1 MSQFETVTING
12 NEYTVAQIE
21 AMDRASLRV
30 IARLLQETKFPDVSR
45 AWIGSMAT
53 TQDLRDFVLGRTV
66 KADHTGTLNGNGQ
79 AHSANGS
86 DAASLLAQAIAAIQ
100 ADSVGKVSQDDLAE
114 INKSIDARQNEV
126 VNYVDHVTNKLGTEL
141 RELLAKSWTK
151 VSFVVNEVEVA
162 RVEGL
167 RHKGFD
173 DLYADVLAFKATKQ
187 TEKANFWLTGEA
199 GTGKTTAAKKL
210 AELMGLPFRFNGA
223 IDSEYKLR
231 GFIDANGRIISTPFR
246 LAYEFGGI
254 YLFDEVDSSL
264 PSACLAFN
272 AALANGCYDFPGC
285 DMPIPRH
292 PDCIILAASNTWG
305 GPTGDYV
312 GRFKQD
318 GAFMDRFMRVAW
330 ETDEALESALCANKD
345 WCAYV
350 QCCRAAAAKHGIE
363 HIISPRAT
371 FNGDVLL
378 GVGRPWDRVVD
389 LCVRKGL
396 ADEDWSKIQAGVSI

>member
-1 MSQFETVTING
+1 MDTETVTING
-12 NEYTVAQIE
+12 NSYSIAQIN
-21 AMDRASLRV
+21 AMDRASLRT
-30 IARLLQETKFPDVSR
+30 IARILQETKFPDVSR
-45 AWIGSMAT
+45 AWIGSMAST
-53 TQDLRDFVLGRTV
+53 NDLRDFVLGKPV
-66 KADHTGTLNGNGQ
+66 KADHMGTLNGNGG
-79 AHSANGS
+79 NGN
-86 DAASLLAQAIAAIQ
+86 DAASLLAQAIQAIQ
-100 ADSVGKVSQDDLAE
+100 ADSVGKVSRDDLDNIYGS
-114 INKSIDARQNEV
+114 INARQNEL
-126 VNYVDHVTNKLGTEL
+126 VNYVDAETAKLKEL
-141 RELLAKSWTK
+141 IDSSCKT

-162 RVEGL
+162 RAGGL
-167 RHKGFD
+167 RHVGFD
-173 DLYADVLAFKATKQ
+173 DLYADVLAFKACKQ

-231 GFIDANGRIISTPFR
+231 GFIDANGRIVSTPFR

-272 AALANGCYDFPGC
+272 AALANGCYDFPGS

-318 GAFMDRFMRVAW
+318 GAFMDRFMRINW

-350 QCCRAAAAKHGIE
+350 QTCRAAAAKHGIE

-371 FNGDVLL
+371 FNGDVMLS
-378 GVGRPWDRVVD
+378 VGRPWQRAVD

-396 ADEDWSKIQAGVSI
+396 CDEDWSKIQAGVSI